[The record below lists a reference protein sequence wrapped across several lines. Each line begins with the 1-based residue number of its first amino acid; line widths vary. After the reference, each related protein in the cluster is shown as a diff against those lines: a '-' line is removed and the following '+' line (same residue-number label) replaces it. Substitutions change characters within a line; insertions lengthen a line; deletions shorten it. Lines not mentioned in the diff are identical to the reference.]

1 MPNAQEIIEL
11 EKRWI
16 RYKIKEKGMLYAFLF
31 MLISTLSFVV
41 YYVYFDQQVKSSVK
55 LVHQESAD
63 IKQHNTAVTPLI
75 NKMQA
80 TTILEKPIETNTT
93 IALSEISKETNTT
106 ALIEKNILTPSSSS
120 AKVSSKPYY
129 FKLEPTERKNELFS
143 SGGFLTLHPPFQE
156 KSKEIVDEIQ
166 KNIPKK
172 VTERERVTIS
182 IEMQEM
188 DKIRYLENRYYSTLN
203 ILFALKLAQEHYQ
216 RKEYKNTLTWALRA
230 NDIDAQ
236 NSKSWYWFAKAKF
249 KLNQKD
255 DALKALRAYL
265 SNNSSKRLSSL
276 LHKIE
281 LGEIDDL

>member
-93 IALSEISKETNTT
+93 

-172 VTERERVTIS
+172 VTERERVAIS